1 MKNFFNI
8 IFSVLILGIL
18 YNVASYNRDYT
29 KIKSTI
35 DSKEYLVRKLPDKQ
49 QAADMLSRIN
59 GDLTRL
65 VNSLKMEDREGV
77 EQLKDYFD
85 PNNITENGPNGK
97 YKAYSVNKGE
107 QLSLCLRNAKTD
119 EFLDMNII
127 IFVAIHELAHIMTDE
142 IGHTKKFWDN
152 MKFLLEKGIILNM
165 YIPVNYKDNPEDYCG
180 LVINS
185 TPLDLD

>member
-8 IFSVLILGIL
+8 IFSVLVLGIL
-18 YNVASYNRDYT
+18 YNTATYNRDYT
-29 KIKSTI
+29 KVISQV
-35 DSKEYLVRKLPDKQ
+35 DNREYMVRKLPDKQ
-49 QAADMLSRIN
+49 DASNMLSRVN
-59 GDLTRL
+59 ADLTKL
-65 VNSLKMEDREGV
+65 VNVLKKEDKDGV
-77 EQLKDYFD
+77 EQLQNNFD

-107 QLSLCLRNAKTD
+107 QLSLCLRNATTD

-142 IGHTKKFWDN
+142 VGHTQKFWEN
-152 MKFLLEKGIILNM
+152 MKFLLERAIELGI
-165 YIPVNYKDNPEDYCG
+165 YRAVNYKDNPEDYCG
-180 LVINS
+180 LIINS

>member
-18 YNVASYNRDYT
+18 YNVSTYNRDYT
-29 KIKSTI
+29 KIKSTR
-35 DSKEYLVRKLPDKQ
+35 DLKEYLVRKLPDKQ
-49 QAADMLSRIN
+49 QAADKLSRIN
-59 GDLTRL
+59 DDLTRL
-65 VNSLKMEDREGV
+65 VGSLKIEDREGV

-142 IGHTKKFWDN
+142 IGHTQKFWGN
-152 MKFLLEKGIILNM
+152 MKFLLETAIRLNM

-180 LVINS
+180 LMINS

>member
-8 IFSVLILGIL
+8 VFSVLVLGII
-18 YNVASYNRDYT
+18 YNVATFNRDYT
-29 KIKSTI
+29 KVKSSI
-35 DSKEYLVRKLPDKQ
+35 DNKEYLVRKLPDKA
-49 QAADMLSRIN
+49 QAADMLARIN
-59 GDLTRL
+59 GDLTKL
-65 VNSLKMEDREGV
+65 VNILNPKDKDGI

-119 EFLDMNII
+119 EFLDKNII

-142 IGHTKKFWDN
+142 IGHTQKFWNN
-152 MKFLLEKGIILNM
+152 MKFLLEKAIEQGM
-165 YIPVNYKDNPEDYCG
+165 YTPVNYKDNPEDYCG
-180 LVINS
+180 LIINS